1 MNKLVKVALAATL
14 LVSGS
19 VYAQDA
25 AEVLDTSWNGV
36 GEFGF
41 VSTSG
46 NTDTQTLNLRLEF
59 TKQTENWRYR
69 LGGTAL
75 SSSKDG
81 TKDAERYTAEFQAD
95 RKLNEISYLFGV
107 YRYDADKFGAY
118 DPQQSVTLGYG
129 RQLMKSDRHELKGEV
144 GVGYRSQKD
153 SATGETSSG
162 LIGRFL
168 LDDVWIITPST
179 TWNNRVLVETGSDNT
194 FTLFNTGLVVAMNE
208 RFAVKVGYEIRH
220 NSDIPVSVSDKTDT
234 TTTVNLVYNF

>member
-1 MNKLVKVALAATL
+1 MNKLVKTMLAATF
-14 LVSGS
+14 LVTGS
-19 VYAQDA
+19 VYAQDEE
-25 AEVLDTSWNGV
+25 EVLDTSWNGV

-46 NTDTQTLNLRLEF
+46 NTDTETLNLRLEF
-59 TKQTENWRYR
+59 TKQTENWLYR

-81 TKDAERYTAEFQAD
+81 NKDAERYTAEFQAD
-95 RKLNEISYLFGV
+95 RVLNEKSYLFGV

-118 DPQQSVTLGYG
+118 DPQQSVTFGYG

-144 GVGYRSQKD
+144 GVGYRKLED
-153 SATGETSSG
+153 RVTGESSSG
-162 LIGRFL
+162 VIGRL
-168 LDDVWIITPST
+168 LLEDMWMITAST
-179 TWNNRVLVETGSDNT
+179 TWNNRLLVETGSDNT

-208 RFAVKVGYEIRH
+208 RFALKLGYEVRH
-220 NSDIPVSVSDKTDT
+220 NSDIPISVSDKTDT